1 MSQVAVQ
8 PGMTAPAGSHG
19 FFYDTTVD
27 PANPSCTQ
35 RISFTDGDSVPT
47 GADATIECV
56 QSDNLSTLADA
67 GR

>member
-1 MSQVAVQ
+1 VSQVAVQ

-27 PANPSCTQ
+27 PANPTCTQ

-47 GADATIECV
+47 GAEATIECV
-56 QSDNLSTLADA
+56 QSDNTSTTADA